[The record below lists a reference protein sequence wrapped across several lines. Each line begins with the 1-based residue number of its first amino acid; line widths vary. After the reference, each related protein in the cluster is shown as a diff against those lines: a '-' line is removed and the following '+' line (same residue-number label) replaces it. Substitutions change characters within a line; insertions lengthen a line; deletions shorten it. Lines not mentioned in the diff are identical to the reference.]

1 MHCTYNRHHLC
12 GFFTS
17 ICYELEIL
25 INKRQGKVNVYEF
38 NFEKMRRGGWDV
50 ILIICWKNPD

>member
-1 MHCTYNRHHLC
+1 MHCTFLTGITC
-12 GFFTS
+12 VGFYKQRF
-17 ICYELEIL
+17 ELEIL
-25 INKRQGKVNVYEF
+25 INKRQGKVNAYEF